1 MKLKRGYL
9 ICVLAT
15 LCLGVGALVFAFSP
29 PPRNGPRRPG
39 HSVATKRPEVQTD
52 EGDLKASESDVIR
65 ENSVDGTAISSSKPV
80 STSKPVSFTAEPSD
94 AWSRFRGVD
103 GKGISEDRGIPT
115 EWNDEKNVQWKVK
128 LPGPGSSSPVL
139 TDKFVFVTSY
149 SGYGEEGRSSGKM
162 DRLQRQMNC
171 IDRND
176 GKLLWSKSIDALL
189 PEDPY
194 QGMGLPEHGYATNTP
209 VTDGQNVYAFFG
221 KTGVFAFDN
230 TGNELW
236 RASVGTESGNRGW
249 GTAASLVLYKDLV
262 IVNASEES
270 QSILALDKKTG
281 KTVWSAPASTL
292 ELAYG
297 TPVIVKVNDQRD
309 DLVIAVPGE
318 VWGLNPNT
326 GKLVWYVETSLTG
339 NLSPSVIQDGDKLYV
354 FGGYR
359 SSGSLAI
366 QVGGSGDITK
376 SHTLWTSRN
385 SSYVVT
391 PILVKEH
398 LYWIDDNGMYF
409 CVAAKTGE
417 LVQKKRV
424 PGIESRGR
432 PVYASPVAIDGKLY
446 MQTRNSGLFVLA
458 SEPDLKVL
466 SQNKLES
473 DSSVFNA
480 TPAVSGGQLFLRSY
494 THLYCIGSNA
504 AR

>member
-1 MKLKRGYL
+1 MILKRVFWIG
-9 ICVLAT
+9 VLAT
-15 LCLGVGALVFAFSP
+15 LCMGTGALFFAFSRP
-29 PPRNGPRRPG
+29 SNGPRRPG
-39 HSVATKRPEVQTD
+39 LNVAMKRPEVQT
-52 EGDLKASESDVIR
+52 ESRDLNASESDLLS
-65 ENSVDGTAISSSKPV
+65 ENSVDGTAHSSVKKTV
-80 STSKPVSFTAEPSD
+80 STTAELSD

-115 EWNDEKNVQWKVK
+115 EWNDTKNVRWKLK

-149 SGYGEEGRSSGKM
+149 SGYGEESRSSGKM

-176 GKLLWSKSIDALL
+176 GRLLWSKSIDALL

-194 QGMGLPEHGYATNTP
+194 QGMGIPEHGYATNTP

-221 KTGVFAFDN
+221 KTGVFAFDSS
-230 TGNELW
+230 GNELW

-270 QSILALDKKTG
+270 QSIIALDKTTG
-281 KTVWSAPASTL
+281 KTVWAAPASTL
-292 ELAYG
+292 QLAYG
-297 TPVIVKVNDQRD
+297 TPIVVKVSDQRD

-326 GKLVWYVETSLTG
+326 GKLAWYVETNLTG

-409 CVAAKTGE
+409 CMAAKTGE

-424 PGIESRGR
+424 SGIESRGR

-458 SEPDLKVL
+458 AEPELKVL
-466 SQNKLES
+466 SQNKFES